1 MSTTGGSPLPRALFT
16 GLIDDAAVFPPG
28 NASIADALTAHAHH
42 RRQWYAAFVG
52 PLLLPAAE
60 LAEAAEVMALREV
73 RPPESS
79 ALREGRPPESSA
91 LREVRPPESSAL
103 REGHPSEATE
113 ATVLREGR
121 PSHAAEHLEIVVVAR
136 PGVAMEVVRAATDL
150 AQATAGIVL
159 RATEIGWQPR
169 WREAALDT
177 PVLVLEL
184 PRGEVATVVADIATG
199 AAGQRAI
206 GKFRTGATPTWPWPD
221 AAELAH
227 VLGTA
232 ARADLPLKLT
242 GGLHH
247 LVRGTYADQ
256 ENHGLLNV
264 LLAAHLA
271 QNAAPLAQ
279 LIDVLEERD
288 SVTLSDHLAALRPAQ
303 VRRTRGLIPAY
314 GCCTVTD
321 PIAELTA
328 SHLLEGPL
336 P

>member
-1 MSTTGGSPLPRALFT
+1 M
-16 GLIDDAAVFPPG
+16 
-28 NASIADALTAHAHH
+28 
-42 RRQWYAAFVG
+42 
-52 PLLLPAAE
+52 
-60 LAEAAEVMALREV
+60 
-73 RPPESS
+73 
-79 ALREGRPPESSA
+79 
-91 LREVRPPESSAL
+91 
-103 REGHPSEATE
+103 
-113 ATVLREGR
+113 
-121 PSHAAEHLEIVVVAR
+121 
-136 PGVAMEVVRAATDL
+136 
-150 AQATAGIVL
+150 
-159 RATEIGWQPR
+159 
-169 WREAALDT
+169 
-177 PVLVLEL
+177 
-184 PRGEVATVVADIATG
+184 
-199 AAGQRAI
+199 
-206 GKFRTGATPTWPWPD
+206 
-221 AAELAH
+221 
-227 VLGTA
+227 LGTA

-247 LVRGTYADQ
+247 LVRGTYTDQ

>member
-60 LAEAAEVMALREV
+60 LAEATEVMALREV
-73 RPPESS
+73 
-79 ALREGRPPESSA
+79 RPPESSA